1 MMEIRLNMK
10 EAGTEVHEME
20 VMTSM
25 LMASDRE
32 EQEMA
37 QQVDGGKKGRGRPRK
52 GTEEE
57 GNSRRKQNREVKKL
71 ESYWRESKNSETGK
85 EIGVLNVNT
94 QETGQVGSVIENNEK
109 EVFLINGRLTR
120 TLIKNRISKEEGDIK
135 MGQSRD
141 ILDSLLERKDSW
153 EKKEEEKWDRRM
165 AELEE
170 MLRKEYICK
179 NERCEKKRKEETEQE
194 AEIRQLKGEVERGKM
209 EISTLK
215 KLLEQFQ
222 EAGDKYDEPRRSP
235 STDSMTLT
243 HVAAS
248 TTERFEED
256 KTGGDDRGTGST
268 NLPPEKLSREEWN
281 EEIQVRRAKK
291 KTVIIGVLTFVTKEM
306 EELEGW
312 MWNILQ
318 IKARVKKLERT
329 EGGCKAELEEWKAKL
344 KLMKEKTTLG
354 DLGWGVWIKDDL
366 TERQEEVKTWLEK
379 EVET

>member
-1 MMEIRLNMK
+1 M
-10 EAGTEVHEME
+10 
-20 VMTSM
+20 
-25 LMASDRE
+25 
-32 EQEMA
+32 
-37 QQVDGGKKGRGRPRK
+37 KKGQEHG
-52 GTEEE
+52 
-57 GNSRRKQNREVKKL
+57 REVL
-71 ESYWRESKNSETGK
+71 K
-85 EIGVLNVNT
+85 E
-94 QETGQVGSVIENNEK
+94 
-109 EVFLINGRLTR
+109 NGRKKWR
-120 TLIKNRISKEEGDIK
+120 TSKQYYWKE
-135 MGQSRD
+135 
-141 ILDSLLERKDSW
+141 DSW

-170 MLRKEYICK
+170 MLRKEYSCK
-179 NERCEKKRKEETEQE
+179 NDRYEKKRMEETKQE
-194 AEIRQLKGEVERGKM
+194 AKIKQLKREVERGEM
-209 EISTLK
+209 EISKLK

-243 HVAAS
+243 HVATS

-256 KTGGDDRGTGST
+256 KTGGDERGTGST
-268 NLPPEKLSREEWN
+268 NLPPKKLSREEWN

-291 KTVIIGVLTFVTKEM
+291 KTVIIEGLTLVTKEKK

-312 MWNILQ
+312 IWNILQ
-318 IKARVKKLERT
+318 IKARVNKLERI
-329 EGGCKAELEEWKAKL
+329 EGGRKAELEEWKAKL